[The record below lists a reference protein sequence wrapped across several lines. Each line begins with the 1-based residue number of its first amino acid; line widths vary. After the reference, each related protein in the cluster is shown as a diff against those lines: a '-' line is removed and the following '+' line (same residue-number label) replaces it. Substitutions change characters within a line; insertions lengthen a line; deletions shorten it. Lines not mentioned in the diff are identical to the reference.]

1 MSELASDVVNR
12 ATADRVAYSGGRVA
26 LALLTLVGTINFMDR
41 QLLSV
46 LVEPIRAE
54 LHLSDTQ
61 FGLLTG
67 LCFALFYA
75 TLGVPAAMLADRGNR
90 VRLVAGA
97 CFVWSLFSAACGL
110 AGNFWQLALARF
122 GVGVGEAGGTAPSL
136 SVLSD
141 YYPPERRA
149 AVIGLFT
156 VNGPL
161 GMFLGISVG
170 GWAAQQFGW
179 RGAFFFIGLVG
190 VVVAPLLLMLVREPV
205 RGATESCRA
214 SAQPAPSLGAT
225 VRLLWRQPTLRM
237 LFVASGI
244 AAFVSY
250 GLLNWL
256 PAFLMR
262 ERAMPLPELAKW
274 FGPAAG
280 LCMGLGIWGGGAL
293 VNAAAR
299 KNVAAYGWM
308 PAASMAL
315 TAPLLAIA
323 LSAPGWQLS
332 LLLLLAPMICCIF
345 YVAPALA
352 LSQNLAPLNVRA
364 TATALLLLA
373 FNIVGLGLGPLAVGM
388 LSDALTG
395 AGVSHA
401 LRWAML
407 CLAPVAL
414 VSALAYLAMSRTVAA
429 DSATTSLAAE
439 ELPA

>member
-1 MSELASDVVNR
+1 MSEIARNAVPPTVDL
-12 ATADRVAYSGGRVA
+12 TARSGGRVA
-26 LALLTLVGTINFMDR
+26 LTLLTLIGTINFMDR

-54 LHLSDTQ
+54 LHLSDTM

-75 TLGVPAAMLADRGNR
+75 VLGVPAAMLADRSNR

-97 CFVWSLFSAACGL
+97 CMVWSAFTAACGL

-136 SVLSD
+136 SILAD
-141 YYPPERRA
+141 YYPPQSR
-149 AVIGLFT
+149 AVITGLFT

-161 GMFLGISVG
+161 GVFLGISVG
-170 GWAAQQFGW
+170 SWAAQEFGW
-179 RGAFFFIGLVG
+179 RGAFFAVGLIGILVG
-190 VVVAPLLLMLVREPV
+190 PLLLLLVREPV
-205 RGATESCRA
+205 RGATEQSRA
-214 SAQPAPSLGAT
+214 PAQPPPALGTT
-225 VRLLWRQPTLRM
+225 VKLLWSHPTLRM

-244 AAFVSY
+244 AAFVAY
-250 GLLNWL
+250 GMLNWL

-262 ERAMPLPELAKW
+262 ERGMPLVDLAKW

-299 KNVAAYGWM
+299 RNIAAYGWL
-308 PAASMAL
+308 PAAVTAL
-315 TAPLLAIA
+315 TAPLLASA
-323 LSAPGWQLS
+323 LFAPSWELS
-332 LLLLLAPMICCIF
+332 LLLMLAPMICCTF

-352 LSQNLAPLNVRA
+352 LSQNLAPINVRA

-373 FNIVGLGLGPLAVGM
+373 FNVIGMGLGPLAVGIA
-388 LSDALTG
+388 SDALKG
-395 AGVSHA
+395 AGVAHA
-401 LRWAML
+401 LQWAIL
-407 CLAPVAL
+407 CLTPVAL
-414 VSALAYLAMSRTVAA
+414 ISALAYLAMSRTIAA
-429 DSATTSLAAE
+429 DAA
-439 ELPA
+439 

>member
-1 MSELASDVVNR
+1 MSDIASSAVLTATSDR
-12 ATADRVAYSGGRVA
+12 AARTGAGVA
-26 LALLTLVGTINFMDR
+26 LTLLTLIGTINFMDR

-54 LHLSDTQ
+54 LHLSDTM

-75 TLGVPAAMLADRGNR
+75 VLGVPAAMLADRSNR

-97 CFVWSLFSAACGL
+97 CMVWSIFTAACGL

-136 SVLSD
+136 SILSD
-141 YYPPERRA
+141 YYPPQSRA
-149 AVIGLFT
+149 AVTGLFT

-161 GMFLGISVG
+161 GAFLGISMG
-170 GWAAQQFGW
+170 GWAAQEFGW
-179 RGAFFFIGLVG
+179 RGAFFAVGLIG
-190 VVVAPLLLMLVREPV
+190 VVVAPLLLLLVREPV
-205 RGATESCRA
+205 RGATEQRRA
-214 SAQPAPSLGAT
+214 PAQPPPSLGAT

-250 GLLNWL
+250 GMLNWL

-262 ERAMPLPELAKW
+262 EREMPLVELAKW

-293 VNAAAR
+293 VNLAAR
-299 KNVAAYGWM
+299 RNVAAYGRL
-308 PAASMAL
+308 PAISMAL
-315 TAPLLAIA
+315 TAPLLAAA
-323 LSAPGWQLS
+323 LSAPSWELS
-332 LLLLLAPMICCIF
+332 LLLMLAPMISCTF

-352 LSQNLAPLNVRA
+352 LSQSLAPLNVRA

-373 FNIVGLGLGPLAVGM
+373 FNIIGLGLGPLAVGM
-388 LSDALTG
+388 LSDALNG
-395 AGVSHA
+395 ARVAHA
-401 LRWAML
+401 LQWAIL

-414 VSALAYLAMSRTVAA
+414 VSALAYLAMSRTVAVDVA
-429 DSATTSLAAE
+429 RLEKEHAA
-439 ELPA
+439 

>member
-1 MSELASDVVNR
+1 
-12 ATADRVAYSGGRVA
+12 
-26 LALLTLVGTINFMDR
+26 LLTLIGTINFMDR

-54 LHLSDTQ
+54 LHLSDTM

-75 TLGVPAAMLADRGNR
+75 VLGVPAAMLADRSNR

-97 CFVWSLFSAACGL
+97 CMIWSVFSAACGL

-136 SVLSD
+136 SILAD

-161 GMFLGISVG
+161 GVFLGISIG
-170 GWAAQQFGW
+170 GWAAQEFGW
-179 RGAFFFIGLVG
+179 RGAFFAIGLVG
-190 VVVAPLLLMLVREPV
+190 VVVAPLLLLLVREPV
-205 RGATESCRA
+205 RGATEQHQA
-214 SAQPAPSLGAT
+214 AAQPVASLGAT
-225 VRLLWRQPTLRM
+225 VRLLWQQPTLRR
-237 LFVASGI
+237 LFVASGM
-244 AAFVSY
+244 AAFTSY
-250 GLLNWL
+250 GILNWL

-262 ERAMPLPELAKW
+262 ERGMPLVELAKW

-299 KNVAAYGWM
+299 RNVAAYAWV
-308 PAASMAL
+308 PAGAMVL
-315 TAPLLAIA
+315 TAPLLAAA
-323 LSAPGWQLS
+323 LFAPSWKLS
-332 LLLLLAPMICCIF
+332 LLLMLAPMVGCVV

-352 LSQNLAPLNVRA
+352 LAQNLAPLNVRA

-373 FNIVGLGLGPLAVGM
+373 FNIVGLGLGPLAVGL
-388 LSDALTG
+388 LSDALTA
-395 AGVSHA
+395 AGVAHA
-401 LRWAML
+401 LRWAIL
-407 CLAPVAL
+407 FLAPVAV
-414 VSALAYLAMSRTVAA
+414 VSALAYLAMSRTIAA
-429 DSATTSLAAE
+429 DSARAA
-439 ELPA
+439 

>member
-1 MSELASDVVNR
+1 MTATTDR
-12 ATADRVAYSGGRVA
+12 AARAGAGVA
-26 LALLTLVGTINFMDR
+26 LTLLTLIGTINFMDR

-54 LHLSDTQ
+54 LHLTDTM

-75 TLGVPAAMLADRGNR
+75 VLGVPAAMLADRSNR

-97 CFVWSLFSAACGL
+97 CAVWSAFSAACGL

-122 GVGVGEAGGTAPSL
+122 GVGIGEAGGTAPSL
-136 SVLSD
+136 SILAD
-141 YYPPERRA
+141 YYPPQSRA

-161 GMFLGISVG
+161 GAFLGISIG
-170 GWAAQQFGW
+170 SWAAQEFGW
-179 RGAFFFIGLVG
+179 RGAFFAIGLIG
-190 VVVAPLLLMLVREPV
+190 ILVAPLLLLLVREPF
-205 RGATESCRA
+205 RGATERPQA
-214 SAQPAPSLGAT
+214 PGQPALSLGVT
-225 VRLLWRQPTLRM
+225 VLLLWQQPTLRM

-250 GLLNWL
+250 GILNWL

-262 ERAMPLPELAKW
+262 ERGMPLMEMAKW

-299 KNVAAYGWM
+299 RNVSAYAWM
-308 PAASMAL
+308 PAAAMAL
-315 TAPLLAIA
+315 TAPLLASA
-323 LSAPGWQLS
+323 LFASGWELS
-332 LLLLLAPMICCIF
+332 LLLMLAPMTCCIF

-352 LSQNLAPLNVRA
+352 LAQNLAPIRVRA

-373 FNIVGLGLGPLAVGM
+373 FNIVGLGLGPLAVGL
-388 LSDALTG
+388 LSDALTA
-395 AGVSHA
+395 AGLAHP
-401 LRWAML
+401 LQWAIL
-407 CLAPVAL
+407 LLAPVAL
-414 VSALAYLAMSRTVAA
+414 ISAFAYLAMSRTIAA
-429 DSATTSLAAE
+429 DAVHCANELAA
-439 ELPA
+439 

>member
-1 MSELASDVVNR
+1 MTAAASDREAR
-12 ATADRVAYSGGRVA
+12 AGAGIA
-26 LALLTLVGTINFMDR
+26 LALLTLIGTINFMDR

-54 LHLSDTQ
+54 LHLSDTM

-75 TLGVPAAMLADRGNR
+75 VLGVPAAMLADRTNR

-97 CFVWSLFSAACGL
+97 CMIWSAFSAACGL

-136 SVLSD
+136 SILAD
-141 YYPPERRA
+141 CYPPQRRA

-161 GMFLGISVG
+161 GAFLGISVG
-170 GWAAQQFGW
+170 GWAAREFGW
-179 RGAFFFIGLVG
+179 RGAFFAIGLVG
-190 VVVAPLLLMLVREPV
+190 ILVAPLLMLLVREPV
-205 RGATESCRA
+205 RGATELRQA
-214 SAQPAPSLGAT
+214 PTQPVATLGET
-225 VRLLWRQPTLRM
+225 VRALWQQPTLRL
-237 LFVASGI
+237 LFIASGS

-262 ERAMPLPELAKW
+262 DRGMALVDLAKW

-293 VNAAAR
+293 VNVAACR
-299 KNVAAYGWM
+299 NVAAYAWI
-308 PAASMAL
+308 PAAAMVL
-315 TAPLLAIA
+315 TAPLLACA
-323 LSAPGWQLS
+323 LFAPGWKLA
-332 LLLLLAPMICCIF
+332 LLLMLAPMTCCIV

-352 LSQNLAPLNVRA
+352 LAQNLAPVSVRA

-373 FNIVGLGLGPLAVGM
+373 FNIVGLGLGPLTVGL
-388 LSDALTG
+388 LSDALAA
-395 AGVSHA
+395 AGVAHA
-401 LRWAML
+401 LQWAIL
-407 CLAPVAL
+407 FLAPVAL
-414 VSALAYLAMSRTVAA
+414 VSAFVYLVMSRTVGV
-429 DSATTSLAAE
+429 DSARTGKEQDGMVGMANVA
-439 ELPA
+439 P